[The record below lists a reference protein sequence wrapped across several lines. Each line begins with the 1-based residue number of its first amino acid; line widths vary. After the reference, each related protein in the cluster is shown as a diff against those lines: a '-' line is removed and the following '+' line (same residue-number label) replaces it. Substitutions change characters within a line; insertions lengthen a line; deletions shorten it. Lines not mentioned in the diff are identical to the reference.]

1 MIKEWG
7 MLCGNCDFVFYG
19 RFGKHPSDC
28 LQILVVPSGRAAAHQ
43 LTLFR
48 NSGESDYDY
57 WLRAQ
62 SVARTMVGVKPKRGT
77 RVEFLC
83 RYNVPHDAEE
93 AERVDNYENY
103 RRLLRWQMLY
113 DPSEKIRIKAG
124 MDFANLVYPQL
135 RGTLQ

>member
-19 RFGKHPSDC
+19 RFGKHLSDC

-83 RYNVPHDAEE
+83 RYKS
-93 AERVDNYENY
+93 RTT
-103 RRLLRWQMLY
+103 RKKRSGWTTM
-113 DPSEKIRIKAG
+113 KIIGACYAG
-124 MDFANLVYPQL
+124 RCCMTQAKK
-135 RGTLQ
+135 